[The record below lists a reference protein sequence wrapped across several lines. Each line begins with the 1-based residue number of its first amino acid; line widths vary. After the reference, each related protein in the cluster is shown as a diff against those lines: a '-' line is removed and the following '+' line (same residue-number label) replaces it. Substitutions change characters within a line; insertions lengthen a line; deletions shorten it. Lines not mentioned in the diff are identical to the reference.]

1 MRQLTITNVGPITE
15 TAQIVYERF
24 CILIGPQ
31 SNGKSTI
38 AKVLSTCLWLE
49 KEACTSLTTDVVKN
63 GEEFKNLI
71 EDFHRMHNYIHP
83 DKSIIKYSSPFIK
96 IEYNKG
102 DFSMSFLK
110 NLSYERL
117 KITYVPSDRNV
128 VTMRD
133 IEKRDLDPTNFRSF
147 LFDWLETNRN
157 YDSKHKATILNLGIK
172 YYFNAEAKERM
183 DMLSHENGVT
193 YEIPLY
199 DASSGMQSLVP
210 MNVLMHYLSTDYFS
224 NYGKGVSFEQ
234 QQKNVQ
240 LAWEIVRE
248 ITTKHFPE
256 EVKQKD
262 IKIVYNDLIKNKAD
276 ENDPKAVDLMVEMNQ
291 LYKRLLTPKSISFI
305 LEEPEQNLFPQ
316 TQVVLFNDTI
326 ALCNADHPSS
336 VFITTHSPYLLAAA
350 NILLFAGRLR
360 DLGVS
365 EQQLQEITGTTT
377 TIREEEFTAYTV
389 SGGTCRPLL
398 DDETHLIRE
407 NDLDTASDYNAEVFD
422 RLYQIYVQK
431 LRDK

>member
-1 MRQLTITNVGPITE
+1 MRRLTITNIGPITK

-63 GEEFKNLI
+63 GEDFKNLI

-83 DKSIIKYSSPFIK
+83 DKSIIKYSSPFIE
-96 IEYNKG
+96 IVYNKG
-102 DFSMSFLK
+102 DFSMSFV
-110 NLSYERL
+110 NNFSYERL

-128 VTMRD
+128 VTMKD

-157 YDSKHKATILNLGIK
+157 YDTKHKATILNLGIK

-183 DMLSHENGVT
+183 DMLTHENGVT
-193 YEIPLY
+193 YDIPLY

-210 MNVLMHYLSTDYFS
+210 MNVLMHYLATDYFS

-256 EVKQKD
+256 EVKHKD
-262 IKIVYNDLIKNKAD
+262 VKVVYNDLVKKKAD
-276 ENDPKAVDLMVEMNQ
+276 ENDPKAVGLTVEMNK
-291 LYKRLLTPKSISFI
+291 LYRRLLTPKSISFI

-316 TQVVLFNDTI
+316 TQVVLFNDI
-326 ALCNADHPSS
+326 ISLCNAEHPSS

-350 NILLFAGRLR
+350 NILLFSGRLQE
-360 DLGVS
+360 LGVS
-365 EQQLQEITGTTT
+365 EQQLQEITGTTAS
-377 TIREEEFTAYTV
+377 IREGEFTAYTV
-389 SGGTCRPLL
+389 SDGTCRSLL

-422 RLYQIYVQK
+422 RLYRIYVQK